1 MAVNVQPRG
10 SRHQL
15 RVTDRLLPKAF
26 FATFETDRE
35 ARDYGNQLQ
44 AMLDRGV
51 VPQELIAPAPKG
63 HDPLLIEVTR
73 AYTKEA
79 PITAS
84 DDALLSHMLS
94 ERAGTTVSSVT
105 YLWAVR
111 DVRHL
116 KLKRIKPIAP
126 GAIRKRIGVL
136 GRVLDWH
143 WHRVTAPGELLPAN
157 PL

>member
-10 SRHQL
+10 TRHQL

-63 HDPLLIEVTR
+63 HDPLLIEVIR
-73 AYTKEA
+73 GYTKEA

-84 DDALLSHMLS
+84 DDALLSYMLP
-94 ERAGTTVSSVT
+94 ELAGTRVSSIT
-105 YLWAVR
+105 YLWADRYVR
-111 DVRHL
+111 DL
-116 KLKRIKPIAP
+116 KLKRNKPIAP
-126 GAIRKRIGVL
+126 A
-136 GRVLDWH
+136 
-143 WHRVTAPGELLPAN
+143 
-157 PL
+157 